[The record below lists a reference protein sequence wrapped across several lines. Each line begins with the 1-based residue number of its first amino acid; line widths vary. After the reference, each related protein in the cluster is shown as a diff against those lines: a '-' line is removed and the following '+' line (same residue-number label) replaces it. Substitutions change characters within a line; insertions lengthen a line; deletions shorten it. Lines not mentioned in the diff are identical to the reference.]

1 MCVLQSLSK
10 ASSRVL
16 VTASVVQNMQHTHAC
31 FDVLSSAN
39 TGDEG
44 AGEVLLYVVRT
55 YVGLIGV
62 LATTG
67 VSPSDSNF
75 ASPSD
80 SNMACSS
87 V

>member
-1 MCVLQSLSK
+1 MLQSLSK
-10 ASSRVL
+10 AFSRVL
-16 VTASVVQNMQHTHAC
+16 VTAFVVQNMQRTHAC

-44 AGEVLLYVVRT
+44 AGEVLLYVVCT

-80 SNMACSS
+80 SNMAC
-87 V
+87 

>member
-1 MCVLQSLSK
+1 MCVLQSLCK
-10 ASSRVL
+10 AFSRVL
-16 VTASVVQNMQHTHAC
+16 VTAFVVQNMQRTHAC

-44 AGEVLLYVVRT
+44 AGEVLLYVVCT

-80 SNMACSS
+80 SNMAC
-87 V
+87 

>member
-1 MCVLQSLSK
+1 
-10 ASSRVL
+10 
-16 VTASVVQNMQHTHAC
+16 MQRNHAC
-31 FDVLSSAN
+31 FDALPSAN

-44 AGEVLLYVVRT
+44 TGEVLLYVVCT
-55 YVGLIGV
+55 FVGLIGV
-62 LATTG
+62 LENTG